1 MSNKKQHLH
10 DDQRF
15 TSETHKPLRNIS
27 GGEYDRGDE
36 LLYSKIEKLNN
47 KIKDLE
53 ASITIATLQNKQ
65 DSDGLTI
72 QNSVNRSIQKGY
84 INPTSESLGD
94 TKSIG
99 TDFRFIGY
107 NPTMSDECT
116 INFLDSLNKDP
127 RSELKAPV
135 TPFGPLKFIILLRQ
149 DPGGILVWKYLT
161 SPNRIHFS
169 IESVFKKNPKN
180 EDLERRSRQ
189 FYGDKYIKRL
199 DKTYSDTDIIETKK
213 AISNFGPKLGICFH
227 PVVISNSTCL
237 LEQIK
242 QVLPDRRTLNIL
254 VDIFFE
260 NLFPFFPILDESAFR
275 ADIFRLVEI
284 NTSDKSN
291 GEIRDIVLG
300 SKHDLAF
307 LATLLITLR
316 LSYLSL
322 FSYLI
327 EKNEEFLKSEDSSMN
342 SKNRRL
348 LMEHPI
354 PIEAINIAELCL
366 KEFDLTTES
375 CLALFQSLCI
385 MHIYHKHAPEEDP
398 SNNHQ
403 STISIGILYQMA
415 NSLFLNR
422 DPEYI
427 LHFSER
433 KADERIDML
442 KRNLW
447 YYLVCA
453 DIDDSIV
460 FGSEI
465 YTVESNYDTKKPFL
479 SEDSSKISEIEKQ
492 TIIAFDK
499 LYPVLMSAHGI
510 LALIFRVK
518 SEMKFSDLAQRLTD
532 FEILVEKTLGNMG
545 TYLVS
550 NNCYP
555 EFFKIQKFKLYLY
568 CKLMLLYIYYCFF
581 LYFENRNVQL
591 NIFYLKKLWTI
602 VYDELGYSCDNF
614 LYYCEGLFGSGF
626 VLIVTPI
633 FEYLTRM
640 RMLFCQFRV
649 RLTSTL
655 RSISMHTFNK
665 SLVKNSLIKLY
676 SKSLNALINIISELE
691 MSSESTMSN
700 LSDRYFYAWKSFQ
713 SYRYGR
719 NILDDHT
726 LYEIDEESS
735 SNANLKYSLDELQ
748 QLENLL
754 RHVLGLMNYKSSGLI
769 NGRNGYGIHTRKIE
783 ECMLYDHQIDKLWF
797 LYDLMRQE
805 SLSSRNG
812 VSKYNKR
819 KNLSFMENAHTN
831 DANTRVTNEFDNHIL
846 HDNIFG
852 NFAVDDFFSDNPFSL
867 IS

>member
-1 MSNKKQHLH
+1 
-10 DDQRF
+10 
-15 TSETHKPLRNIS
+15 
-27 GGEYDRGDE
+27 
-36 LLYSKIEKLNN
+36 
-47 KIKDLE
+47 
-53 ASITIATLQNKQ
+53 
-65 DSDGLTI
+65 
-72 QNSVNRSIQKGY
+72 
-84 INPTSESLGD
+84 
-94 TKSIG
+94 
-99 TDFRFIGY
+99 
-107 NPTMSDECT
+107 
-116 INFLDSLNKDP
+116 
-127 RSELKAPV
+127 
-135 TPFGPLKFIILLRQ
+135 
-149 DPGGILVWKYLT
+149 
-161 SPNRIHFS
+161 
-169 IESVFKKNPKN
+169 
-180 EDLERRSRQ
+180 
-189 FYGDKYIKRL
+189 
-199 DKTYSDTDIIETKK
+199 
-213 AISNFGPKLGICFH
+213 
-227 PVVISNSTCL
+227 
-237 LEQIK
+237 
-242 QVLPDRRTLNIL
+242 
-254 VDIFFE
+254 
-260 NLFPFFPILDESAFR
+260 
-275 ADIFRLVEI
+275 
-284 NTSDKSN
+284 
-291 GEIRDIVLG
+291 
-300 SKHDLAF
+300 
-307 LATLLITLR
+307 
-316 LSYLSL
+316 
-322 FSYLI
+322 
-327 EKNEEFLKSEDSSMN
+327 
-342 SKNRRL
+342 
-348 LMEHPI
+348 
-354 PIEAINIAELCL
+354 
-366 KEFDLTTES
+366 
-375 CLALFQSLCI
+375 
-385 MHIYHKHAPEEDP
+385 
-398 SNNHQ
+398 
-403 STISIGILYQMA
+403 
-415 NSLFLNR
+415 
-422 DPEYI
+422 
-427 LHFSER
+427 
-433 KADERIDML
+433 
-442 KRNLW
+442 
-447 YYLVCA
+447 
-453 DIDDSIV
+453 
-460 FGSEI
+460 
-465 YTVESNYDTKKPFL
+465 
-479 SEDSSKISEIEKQ
+479 
-492 TIIAFDK
+492 
-499 LYPVLMSAHGI
+499 
-510 LALIFRVK
+510 
-518 SEMKFSDLAQRLTD
+518 
-532 FEILVEKTLGNMG
+532 
-545 TYLVS
+545 
-550 NNCYP
+550 
-555 EFFKIQKFKLYLY
+555 
-568 CKLMLLYIYYCFF
+568 MLLYIYYCFF

-852 NFAVDDFFSDNPFSL
+852 NFAIDDFFSDNPFSL